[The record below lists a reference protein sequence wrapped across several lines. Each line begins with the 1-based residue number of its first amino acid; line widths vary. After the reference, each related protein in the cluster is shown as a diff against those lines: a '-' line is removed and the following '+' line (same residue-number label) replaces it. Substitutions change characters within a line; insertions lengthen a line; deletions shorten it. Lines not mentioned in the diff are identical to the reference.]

1 MAFPDENPG
10 SLAEALLHTLASQSS
25 MGLFL
30 FDDGLDLV
38 RYHADQLLAALGEE
52 AGRADGALY
61 RELLDDEAYDL
72 MRQVRGDQE
81 ARHGHV
87 TWRREAYGE
96 RELAFAALPLR
107 DPDGRPEGVAAAVVD
122 VTGEI
127 DAFSRYDTLHRGDAI
142 GRSLDVARIAQELAD
157 TAALRLADTVTVDVL
172 DSVLQGR
179 LPHPG
184 HVRENLL
191 VRRISAGAPEGE
203 RFPAAFPLGGR
214 HGFPHAGPFTRALS
228 ERRPQLVR
236 EAGEGDPWLAL
247 AVERGLAPSDTR
259 SLIVVPLTGRGAL
272 MGLATFYRG
281 ADSEPFSEKD
291 LSTAAALVRRAGA
304 VADNARLYTV
314 ERAAA
319 QLLRHSLVP
328 GALKSTATV
337 QSAEGYV
344 ADGGHA
350 WCEVIALPGARTALV
365 IGDIAAG
372 GVRGAAHMGQL
383 RASLLALAEADLE
396 PGELLSRLATLTS
409 RLSAQEE
416 DASGQGD
423 TAFPLAT
430 CLYLVYDPLDASCV
444 VASAG
449 HPAPLCGEVGGE
461 LGSAAIE
468 IGPPLG
474 VEYHAYESTR
484 FSLPE
489 HAELALYTD
498 GLTSVRPGGGDSSA
512 VTLAQALA
520 SAKGSL
526 DERCDQVLDALAAR
540 RPTGDAALLL
550 AHTHPLPSSDVAAW
564 ELDSDPKGVSTARK
578 ACSRQLAEWG
588 MTDLSF
594 TTELMVSE
602 MVTNAVRYGKAP
614 IRLRLIR
621 DRSLI
626 CETHDSGSSAPH
638 VRHAAS
644 GDEGGRGLFMLSQMA
659 ARWGVRFDPQGT
671 TGKTVWAEQEIPE

>member
-1 MAFPDENPG
+1 MAVPDENPDP
-10 SLAEALLHTLASQSS
+10 LAEALLHTLASQSS

-30 FDDGLDLV
+30 FDERLDLV

-52 AGRADGALY
+52 AGKADRTLF
-61 RELLDDEAYDL
+61 RELLDDDAHHL
-72 MRQVRGDQE
+72 MRTVRDDLE
-81 ARHGHV
+81 ARHGYV
-87 TWRREAYGE
+87 TWRPEGHGE
-96 RELAFAALPLR
+96 RELSFAALPLR
-107 DPDGRPEGVAAAVVD
+107 DPDGRPGGVAAAVVD
-122 VTGEI
+122 ITGEI
-127 DAFSRYDTLHRGDAI
+127 DAFSRYDTLQRGDAI
-142 GRSLDVARIAQELAD
+142 GSSLDVARIAQELAD

-184 HVRENLL
+184 HARENLL
-191 VRRISAGAPEGE
+191 VRRISAGVPEGE

-214 HGFPHAGPFTRALS
+214 HGFPHAGPFARALD
-228 ERRPQLVR
+228 ERRSQLVR
-236 EAGEGDPWLAL
+236 EAGDDDRWLAL
-247 AVERGLAPSDTR
+247 AVERGLAPRDTH
-259 SLIVVPLTGRGAL
+259 SLIVVPLIGRGAL
-272 MGLATFYRG
+272 MGLATFYRRAG
-281 ADSEPFSEKD
+281 SDPFSKKD
-291 LSTAAALVRRAGA
+291 LSTAAGLVRRVGA

-365 IGDIAAG
+365 VGDVAAG
-372 GVRGAAHMGQL
+372 GVRGAARMGQL

-396 PGELLSRLATLTS
+396 PGELLSRLAALTS
-409 RLSAQEE
+409 RLFAQDEG
-416 DASGQGD
+416 ASGPGD

-430 CLYLVYDPLDASCV
+430 CLYLVYDPLDRSCV

-449 HPAPLCGEVGGE
+449 HPAPLYGEAGGE

-474 VEYHAYESTR
+474 VEYHAYETTR
-484 FSLPE
+484 LSLPE
-489 HAELALYTD
+489 HGELALYTD
-498 GLTSVRPGGGDSSA
+498 GLTSVRPGDGHNGA
-512 VTLAQALA
+512 GALAQALA
-520 SAKGSL
+520 SARGSL
-526 DERCDQVLDALAAR
+526 EERCDQVLDALAPQC
-540 RPTGDAALLL
+540 PTGDAVLLL
-550 AHTHPLPSSDVAAW
+550 AHTRPLPRSNVATW
-564 ELDSDPKGVSTARK
+564 ELDSDPKGVSIARK
-578 ACSRQLAEWG
+578 ACRRQLAEWG
-588 MTDLSF
+588 LTDLSF

-602 MVTNAVRYGKAP
+602 MVTNAVRYGRPP

-626 CETHDSGSSAPH
+626 CETHDTGSCAPH

-671 TGKTVWAEQEIPE
+671 AGKTVWAELEIPE

>member
-1 MAFPDENPG
+1 MAVPDENPDP
-10 SLAEALLHTLASQSS
+10 LAEALLHTLASQSS

-38 RYHADQLLAALGEE
+38 RYHADQLLTALGEE
-52 AGRADGALY
+52 AGKADRTLF
-61 RELLDDEAYDL
+61 RELLDDDARHL
-72 MRQVRGDQE
+72 MRKVRDDLE
-81 ARHGHV
+81 ARHGYV
-87 TWRREAYGE
+87 TWRPEGHGE
-96 RELAFAALPLR
+96 RELSFAALPLR
-107 DPDGRPEGVAAAVVD
+107 DPDGRPGGVAAAVVD
-122 VTGEI
+122 ITGEI
-127 DAFSRYDTLHRGDAI
+127 DAFSRYDTLQRGDAI
-142 GRSLDVARIAQELAD
+142 GSSLDVARIAQELAD

-191 VRRISAGAPEGE
+191 VRRISAGVPEGE

-214 HGFPHAGPFTRALS
+214 HGFPHAGPFARALD
-228 ERRPQLVR
+228 ERRSQLVR
-236 EAGEGDPWLAL
+236 EAGDDDRWLAL
-247 AVERGLAPSDTR
+247 AVERGLAPPATR

-272 MGLATFYRG
+272 LGLATFYRG
-281 ADSEPFSEKD
+281 PDSEPFSRKD
-291 LSTAAALVRRAGA
+291 LATADALVQRAGA

-319 QLLRHSLVP
+319 QLLRHRLIP

-344 ADGGHA
+344 ANGGHA
-350 WCEVIALPGARTALV
+350 WCEVVALPGARTALV
-365 IGDIAAG
+365 VGDIAAS

-396 PGELLSRLATLTS
+396 PGELLSRLAALTS
-409 RLSAQEE
+409 RLSAQDK
-416 DASGQGD
+416 DASGQGES
-423 TAFPLAT
+423 AFPLAT
-430 CLYLVYDPLDASCV
+430 CLYLVYDPLDHSCV

-449 HPAPLCGEVGGE
+449 HPAPLCGEAGGE

-489 HAELALYTD
+489 HGELALYTD
-498 GLTSVRPGGGDSSA
+498 GLTSVRPGGQSGPVA
-512 VTLAQALA
+512 LAQALA
-520 SAKGSL
+520 SARGSL
-526 DERCDQVLDALAAR
+526 EEQCDQVLDALAPQ
-540 RPTGDAALLL
+540 RPTGDALLLL
-550 AHTHPLPSSDVAAW
+550 ARTHPLPPSDVAAW
-564 ELDSDPKGVSTARK
+564 ELDSDPRGVATARK
-578 ACSRQLAEWG
+578 DCSRQLAEWG
-588 MTDLSF
+588 LTDLTF

-602 MVTNAVRYGKAP
+602 MVTNAVRYGKPP

-626 CETHDSGSSAPH
+626 CETHDTSSSAPH